1 MNTAALKP
9 EHNFINEK
17 SVVDRHHC
25 HMDSQLCV
33 FVDEIITSFVT
44 LVTKRHKML

>member
-33 FVDEIITSFVT
+33 FVDEIITSF
-44 LVTKRHKML
+44 LRYIGNRAS